1 MVHRKNCY
9 GTNCSRAT
17 VLEYAQALRGHPPT
31 PSIPVY
37 RLFLT
42 CSLTYCTVGKVADST
57 LTFTYFDNGYC
68 SPTFK
73 RKGPQNINIIQCK
86 LSQVMMRMVFPL
98 YHMSAKLF
106 PMLPSSSVLSH
117 LKQV

>member
-17 VLEYAQALRGHPPT
+17 VLKYALRGHP
-31 PSIPVY
+31 
-37 RLFLT
+37 RLNQSPCIAYFLT
-42 CSLTYCTVGKVADST
+42 CSLIYCTVEKVSDST

-98 YHMSAKLF
+98 YHMSVKLF